1 MRKHFGGPSAESEPP
16 TGSDPTKGWNHG
28 VRFFVGETRMV
39 RGGVVNIVRGIAMDL
54 TQLPILLVVGAR
66 FDLLF
71 GFQRTDAG
79 FTTLLYFLLMVPLM
93 NLSWLIVEAAISVRQ
108 AKRCKTTLSFLMPGL
123 ALFFLLE
130 SLLFDI
136 VMVFQANM

>member
-1 MRKHFGGPSAESEPP
+1 
-16 TGSDPTKGWNHG
+16 
-28 VRFFVGETRMV
+28 
-39 RGGVVNIVRGIAMDL
+39 VNIVRGIAMDL